1 MYLTIKINVPKIKTT
16 KEGQDWCYAL
26 SDHILDTFND
36 DTSIESISYIVPKT
50 GKDTTS

>member
-16 KEGQDWCYAL
+16 KEGQDWCCAL

-36 DTSIESISYIVPKT
+36 DVSIESISYAVPKDRQET
-50 GKDTTS
+50 KS